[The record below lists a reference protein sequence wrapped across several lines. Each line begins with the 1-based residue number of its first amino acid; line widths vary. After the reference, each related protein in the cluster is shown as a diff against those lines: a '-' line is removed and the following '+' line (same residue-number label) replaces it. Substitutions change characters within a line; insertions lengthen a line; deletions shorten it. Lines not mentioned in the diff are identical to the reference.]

1 MEVADCII
9 SESQT
14 TFIERRNILEG
25 VLVLHEVIHEFQSKH
40 LSGIL
45 LKIDFEKAYD
55 KMNWDFM
62 KEVLILKGFPER
74 WVEWVMQAVEGE
86 CVLMLTL
93 NKGGF
98 LGTFKGLR
106 QGGSSFPLII

>member
-1 MEVADCII
+1 LKRLNYGTIVLIPKVQEVVTVEPFRPICLLNVFYNLFIKVWASRLMEVADCII

-14 TFIERRNILEG
+14 TFIEGRNILEG

-55 KMNWDFM
+55 KMN
-62 KEVLILKGFPER
+62 
-74 WVEWVMQAVEGE
+74 
-86 CVLMLTL
+86 
-93 NKGGF
+93 
-98 LGTFKGLR
+98 
-106 QGGSSFPLII
+106 